1 MRKRLL
7 IALGLAALV
16 ASAVA
21 FAACGGDDN
30 KDDSY
35 SGEATTTASGLQ
47 ITDIVVGDGA
57 EATAGSTITVHYTL
71 FLQDGTQVQSSRDS
85 GEPFTSAL
93 NGLIPGWQEGIPG
106 MKVGGKRRLVTPPE
120 LAYGETGFPPDI
132 PGNATL
138 TFEIELIDVES
149 P

>member
-1 MRKRLL
+1 MQTRLL
-7 IALGLAALV
+7 ITLGLTALV

-21 FAACGGDDN
+21 LAACGGDDN
-30 KDDSY
+30 KD
-35 SGEATTTASGLQ
+35 GLQ

-71 FLQDGTQVQSSRDS
+71 FLEDGTKVQSSKDS
-85 GEPFTSAL
+85 GQPLTSPL
-93 NGLIPGWQEGIPG
+93 SDLIPGWQEGIPG
-106 MKVGGKRRLVTPPE
+106 MKVGGTRRLVTPPE

-138 TFEIELIDVES
+138 TFEVELLDVE
-149 P
+149 